1 MIFNSFVFWVFFAA
15 VLVLYWRLPHRQQN
29 LLLLVASYV
38 FYGYWDWRF
47 LGLLAASTT
56 VDYFVGVF
64 LTRLDD
70 PRRRKALLVVSMIV
84 NLAFLGF
91 FKYWG
96 FFVHEFA
103 DLLRLMGFTPHIP
116 VLAIVLPVGISFY
129 TFQSM
134 SYTIDVYRGT
144 TKPATSL
151 LDFALF
157 VSYFP
162 QLVAGPIERSSQL
175 LPQLLAER
183 RYRKGDFSEGLFHII
198 VGLGK
203 KVVIADNLA
212 PIVNHIFDVPV
223 AQLSGTEVLLGVYAF
238 AIQIYCDFS
247 GYSSIAQGVSKWMGI
262 DLSYNFRM
270 PYFSRSPSEFWQ
282 RWHISLSQW
291 LRDYLYVPL
300 GGNRRGPRR
309 TYINL
314 MLTMLLG
321 GLWHG
326 AAWTYVAW
334 GAWHGA
340 LLIFYRLLGIETGEK
355 SAARPWLSVAQAVLM
370 FNLVCIGWLFFRA
383 ESWDQATGMIGRLL
397 TDFSW
402 TDYSAYAAAM
412 LAFFAVPFMVYEWFV
427 YRSNDMLLL
436 LRRPVWQQATTL
448 GYFIAM
454 LILFPPL
461 AQQVFIYFQ
470 F

>member
-1 MIFNSFVFWVFFAA
+1 MIFNSFVFWVFFAV
-15 VLVLYWRLPHRQQN
+15 VLALYWRLPHRGQN
-29 LLLLVASYV
+29 ILLLIAGYT

-47 LGLLAASTT
+47 LFLLAFSTV
-56 VDYFVGVF
+56 VDYFVGHF
-64 LTRLDD
+64 LGRLED
-70 PRRRKALLVVSMIV
+70 PKKRKALVVLSIIV
-84 NLAFLGF
+84 NLTFLGF

-96 FFVHEFA
+96 FFVNEFG
-103 DLLRLMGFTPHIP
+103 DVLRVMGFTPHIP
-116 VLAIVLPVGISFY
+116 VLAIVLPIGISFY

-134 SYTIDVYRGT
+134 AYTIDVYRRH
-144 TKPATSL
+144 TKPAPNL
-151 LDFALF
+151 LDFAVF

-162 QLVAGPIERSSQL
+162 QLVAGPIERSFKL
-175 LPQLLAER
+175 LPQILSER
-183 RYRKGDFSEGLFHII
+183 RYRKGDFSEGLYHIVI
-198 VGLGK
+198 GLCK

-223 AQLSGTEVLLGVYAF
+223 AQLSGTEVLLGVLAF
-238 AIQIYCDFS
+238 AIQIYGDFS

-270 PYFSRSPSEFWQ
+270 PYFARSPSEFWQ

-340 LLIFYRLLGIETGEK
+340 LLIAYRLVGVDTSGK
-355 SAARPWLSVAQAVLM
+355 SEGRPWVSFFQTVLM
-370 FNLVCIGWLFFRA
+370 FGFVCVGWLFFRA
-383 ESWDQATGMIGRLL
+383 ESWDQAMGMIGLLL
-397 TDFSW
+397 TDYSW
-402 TDYSAYAAAM
+402 TEYSAYAAAM
-412 LAFFAVPFMVYEWFV
+412 LAFFAAPLMIYEWFV
-427 YRSNDMLLL
+427 YRSDDMLMLL
-436 LRRPVWQQATTL
+436 HRPVWQQAATL
-448 GYFIAM
+448 GYFTAM
-454 LILFPPL
+454 LILFEPL